1 MSVKNLVSEFV
12 KEAPPYVVG
21 ADEQSKSMRPGVTKL
36 LQLATN
42 ENPFGTSP
50 KAAEAIC
57 QQAPLANRYP
67 DVRAQDLRK
76 KLAEK
81 HGLSVDEV
89 MVTEGAT
96 AGLGFIA
103 EVFIQPGDEII
114 LTPPTY
120 PSYYNYVQR
129 CRGKLV
135 EVPLE
140 EDTLTPDFNKVLAAI
155 TDKTKAIFLCNPN
168 NPTATLID
176 SDELHAFQKKL
187 PEHVLLVVDEAYIDF
202 VEDPNYRT
210 MVDAI
215 ADDENLIVVR
225 TFSKLYGMAGA
236 RMGYLM
242 ANREIIEYL
251 QRDSTGFC
259 CSRMGLH
266 AAEAALDDVEFQEMT
281 KKGNQEGREI
291 LDEGAGL
298 PGLALPHQ
306 LYLLRS
312 RCGREV
318 VCRPPAGLRHHHP
331 RQLQGQPHLHRHPR
345 GGSLRLQGHAR
356 DHGQPLT
363 YAISRFLSTRCRRGA
378 RSLSGTPA
386 PAERDGSHK
395 NLRQGAQ
402 KTRGD
407 SYAIFGICGD
417 PGLCARL
424 CRGRRHGQGRQ
435 CGDRQK
441 GLDRRRHGH
450 HHRSR

>member
-120 PSYYNYVQR
+120 PSYYNYVKR

-291 LDEGAGL
+291 LVSCMKELGFRVWPSHTNFIYFD
-298 PGLALPHQ
+298 PGVDVKWFADR
-306 LYLLRS
+306 LLDYGIIIRGNFKANRIS
-312 RCGREV
+312 IGTPEEDRFVCKAMREIM
-318 VCRPPAGLRHHHP
+318 AN
-331 RQLQGQPHLHRHPR
+331 
-345 GGSLRLQGHAR
+345 
-356 DHGQPLT
+356 
-363 YAISRFLSTRCRRGA
+363 RFLSTRCRRGA
-378 RSLSGTPA
+378 RPLSGTPA

>member
-81 HGLSVDEV
+81 HGL
-89 MVTEGAT
+89 
-96 AGLGFIA
+96 
-103 EVFIQPGDEII
+103 
-114 LTPPTY
+114 PPTY
-120 PSYYNYVQR
+120 PSYYNYVKR

-291 LDEGAGL
+291 LVSCMKELGFRVWPSHTNFIYFD
-298 PGLALPHQ
+298 PGVDVKWFADR
-306 LYLLRS
+306 LLDY
-312 RCGREV
+312 GIII
-318 VCRPPAGLRHHHP
+318 
-331 RQLQGQPHLHRHPR
+331 R
-345 GGSLRLQGHAR
+345 GNFKANR
-356 DHGQPLT
+356 
-363 YAISRFLSTRCRRGA
+363 ISI
-378 RSLSGTPA
+378 GTP
-386 PAERDGSHK
+386 EE
-395 NLRQGAQ
+395 
-402 KTRGD
+402 
-407 SYAIFGICGD
+407 
-417 PGLCARL
+417 
-424 CRGRRHGQGRQ
+424 
-435 CGDRQK
+435 DRFVCK
-441 GLDRRRHGH
+441 AMREIMANR
-450 HHRSR
+450 

>member
-1 MSVKNLVSEFV
+1 MEEKKMSVKNLVSEFV

-120 PSYYNYVQR
+120 PSYYNYVKR

-281 KKGNQEGREI
+281 KKGNREGREI
-291 LDEGAGL
+291 LVSCMKELGFRVWPSHTNFIYFDPGVDVKWFADRLLDYGIIIRGNFKANRISIGAGFVPQVL
-298 PGLALPHQ
+298 DTKIYDEIVPVINEDAFAL
-306 LYLLRS
+306 
-312 RCGREV
+312 GREV
-318 VCRPPAGLRHHHP
+318 GHSEGVLVGISSGAAVWAALQIARRPESAGKTIVVLLPDTGDR
-331 RQLQGQPHLHRHPR
+331 
-345 GGSLRLQGHAR
+345 
-356 DHGQPLT
+356 
-363 YAISRFLSTRCRRGA
+363 YLSTP
-378 RSLSGTPA
+378 LF
-386 PAERDGSHK
+386 AE
-395 NLRQGAQ
+395 
-402 KTRGD
+402 
-407 SYAIFGICGD
+407 
-417 PGLCARL
+417 
-424 CRGRRHGQGRQ
+424 
-435 CGDRQK
+435 
-441 GLDRRRHGH
+441 
-450 HHRSR
+450 

>member
-120 PSYYNYVQR
+120 PSYYNYVKR

-291 LDEGAGL
+291 LVSCMKELGFRVWPSHTNFIYFD
-298 PGLALPHQ
+298 PGVDVKWFADR
-306 LYLLRS
+306 LLDY
-312 RCGREV
+312 GIII
-318 VCRPPAGLRHHHP
+318 
-331 RQLQGQPHLHRHPR
+331 
-345 GGSLRLQGHAR
+345 R
-356 DHGQPLT
+356 DNFK
-363 YAISRFLSTRCRRGA
+363 ANRISI
-378 RSLSGTPA
+378 GTP
-386 PAERDGSHK
+386 EE
-395 NLRQGAQ
+395 
-402 KTRGD
+402 
-407 SYAIFGICGD
+407 
-417 PGLCARL
+417 
-424 CRGRRHGQGRQ
+424 
-435 CGDRQK
+435 DRFVCK
-441 GLDRRRHGH
+441 AMREIMANR
-450 HHRSR
+450 